1 MIVITGATGNIG
13 SRLAKRLF
21 EAGEKIRIISRS
33 EEKLAKLKKLGVE
46 TAVGD
51 LLDAEFVKS
60 TFNVCDKA
68 FLVVQGNPNNGK
80 HTEEELQMGENF
92 AQALKSANISHA
104 VFSSSLGTGK
114 TGTPIID
121 CKVKIEETLKNSGVP
136 ITVLRPGN
144 FFENMFAFLET
155 LSSGFFTQPLDGKV
169 KIPHVSADDIAL
181 VAQKAFDRGPKN
193 WEVYDMPG
201 AGDYCMRD
209 IAVALSENLNRMI
222 KYMKIFDDQ
231 FIEVFEGF
239 GISKEF
245 CDDILLMYRY
255 FEKEDF
261 TYDREAI
268 IREFDHTPTTL
279 EQFIPNLTKFI
290 K

>member
-13 SRLAKRLF
+13 SRLAKRLL
-21 EAGEKIRIISRS
+21 EANEKIRVISRS
-33 EEKLAKLKKLGVE
+33 EEKLAELKKLGAE
-46 TAVGD
+46 PCVGD
-51 LLDAEFVKS
+51 LLDIDFVET
-60 TFNVCDKA
+60 TFNGCDKA
-68 FLVVQGNPNNGK
+68 FLMVQGNPNNGK
-80 HTEEELQMGENF
+80 HAEEEMQMGENY

-104 VFSSSLGTGK
+104 VFSSSLNPGD

-121 CKVKIEETLKNSGVP
+121 CKLAIEETLKNSSVP
-136 ITVLRPGN
+136 TTVLRPGN

-169 KIPHVSADDIAL
+169 KIPHVSVDDIAF
-181 VAQKAFDRGPKN
+181 VAHKAFNRGPKN

-201 AGDYCMRD
+201 AADYSMRD
-209 IAVALSENLNRMI
+209 IAGELCESLNRMI
-222 KYMKIFDDQ
+222 KYMRVFDDQ

-239 GISKEF
+239 GISKKF
-245 CDDILLMYRY
+245 CDDVLSMYRY

-261 TYDREAI
+261 TYDRETVCG
-268 IREFDHTPTTL
+268 EFDYTPTTL
-279 EQFIPNLTKFI
+279 DQFIPNITKFI